1 MKQLAIFDLD
11 GTLFDTTRVNFLAYQ
26 QVLELR
32 GYHPSYS
39 FFREQ
44 CFGHDY
50 GYFGPLLAPD
60 ATLEELREIHRE
72 KKACYSAFLSH
83 AVKNEHLFHL
93 LHLMR
98 PDYYT
103 ALVTAGSRANSG
115 EILSRFGEQDSFDL
129 VLTAEDVSKA
139 KPDPQGFQLAMAHF
153 RVSPEQT
160 IIFEDSPTGIA
171 AAQASGAQVF
181 VVKGYN

>member
-11 GTLFDTTRVNFLAYQ
+11 GTLFDTTWVNFLAYQ
-26 QVLELR
+26 QVLEQR
-32 GYHPSYS
+32 GYHADYS

-50 GYFGPLLAPD
+50 GYFGPLLAPG
-60 ATLEELREIHRE
+60 ASAEELREIHRE
-72 KKACYSAFLSH
+72 KKSCYASFLGR

-103 ALVTAGSRANSG
+103 ALVTAGSQANSS
-115 EILSRFGEQDSFDL
+115 EILTRFGEQNSFDL
-129 VLTAEDVSKA
+129 ILTAENVKHA
-139 KPDPQGFQLAMAHF
+139 KPNPEGFQLAMAHF
-153 RVSPEQT
+153 RVTPEQT

-171 AAQASGAQVF
+171 AAEAAGARLY